1 MNEPSY
7 AQRIRLEEIEGFT
20 FGSAEDPEG
29 ITGCTVIL
37 TGKAG
42 ARAGIDIRGGAPASR
57 ESALLNPLAA
67 NDAVHAVV
75 LSGGSAFGLDAAGGV
90 MRYLEEQGIG
100 FATREGVVPIVC
112 ASCLYDLEI
121 GSAKARPDADMG
133 YRACRQQGAFRSGS
147 HGAGMGATVGK
158 AYGTKYM
165 MKSGIGASAAR
176 AGDLQIGAVAAV
188 NALGDVF
195 DPDSGRFLA
204 GLIDPET
211 GIRGFSEEALY
222 RFAADPFAKAGTNT
236 TIGVIL
242 TNGDFSKAEL
252 TKIAG
257 MAQDGYARCIR
268 PVHTQYDGD
277 AIYALAH
284 PQVSADVS
292 AAGMLAARVMALAVR
307 NAVCSAKSAD
317 GAPCAEDL
325 L

>member
-100 FATREGVVPIVC
+100 FATGEGVVPIVC

-165 MKSGIGASAAR
+165 MKSGI
-176 AGDLQIGAVAAV
+176 
-188 NALGDVF
+188 
-195 DPDSGRFLA
+195 
-204 GLIDPET
+204 
-211 GIRGFSEEALY
+211 RGFSEEALY
-222 RFAADPFAKAGTNT
+222 RFAADPFARAGTNT

-292 AAGMLAARVMALAVR
+292 AAGVLAARVMALAVR
-307 NAVCSAKSAD
+307 NAVCSAKSAG